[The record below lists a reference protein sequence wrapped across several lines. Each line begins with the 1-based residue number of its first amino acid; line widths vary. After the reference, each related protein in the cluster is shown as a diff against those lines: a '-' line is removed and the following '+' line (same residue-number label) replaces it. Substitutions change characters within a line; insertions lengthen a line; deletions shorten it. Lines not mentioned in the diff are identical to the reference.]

1 MQHGRVELLA
11 HPLSQ
16 KYLQMK
22 WNSYGKYFHLTNLL
36 VYSILL
42 AFITLYS
49 SLLMTNKRS
58 IGEIQNPNSTD
69 IINNTMEVLPTKI
82 VPISERIEMCWP
94 MIISGIF
101 ITIYI
106 ILASLREVAQIYQQ
120 RYQYLLEPTNL
131 VTWLLYISVLIMV
144 SPTWMNGYSTP
155 MLFSAASIA
164 VFLAWLNLLL
174 YLQRFDQV
182 GIYVV
187 MFLEI
192 LQTLIKVLFIFSI
205 LIIAFGLA
213 FFILLSE
220 IQKQNHYSSFTTVP
234 MSLFRTFSMMLGEI
248 DFLDTFILP
257 YRHDTLPYPHAT
269 FTILCKLLLK
279 FLRMIEIILSNLI
292 FRSLHD
298 SDAHIIDE
306 SAYWFGCRRH

>member
-1 MQHGRVELLA
+1 MVQHGRVELLA

-49 SLLMTNKRS
+49 SLLMYNKK
-58 IGEIQNPNSTD
+58 GLAAMQNQTSTQ
-69 IINNTMEVLPTKI
+69 INNDSTEYLPTEI
-82 VPISERIEMCWP
+82 LTDRIDMCWP

-106 ILASLREVAQIYQQ
+106 FLASLREIAQIYQQ

-155 MLFSAASIA
+155 ILFSAASVA

-257 YRHDTLPYPHAT
+257 YRHETLPYPHAT
-269 FTILCKLLLK
+269 FTILCKLSPEN
-279 FLRMIEIILSNLI
+279 IEDYFKRII
-292 FRSLHD
+292 
-298 SDAHIIDE
+298 
-306 SAYWFGCRRH
+306 

>member
-1 MQHGRVELLA
+1 MVQHGRVELLA

-42 AFITLYS
+42 AFITIYS
-49 SLLMTNKRS
+49 SLLMANKRVISAESRNLS
-58 IGEIQNPNSTD
+58 ITSNNISVEHQNENQFQEIQY
-69 IINNTMEVLPTKI
+69 EKV
-82 VPISERIEMCWP
+82 EMCLS
-94 MIISGIF
+94 MIFSGFFISF
-101 ITIYI
+101 YI
-106 ILASLREVAQIYQQ
+106 LLAMLREITQIYQQ

-144 SPTWMNGYSTP
+144 SPTWMDGQTNQF
-155 MLFSAASIA
+155 LFSASSVA

-213 FFILLSE
+213 FYILLSE
-220 IQKQNHYSSFTTVP
+220 IHRQNHTSFSTVP
-234 MSLFRTFSMMLGEI
+234 LSLFRTFSMMLGEI

-257 YRHDTLPYPHAT
+257 YRIGRLPYPHAT
-269 FTILCKLLLK
+269 FTILCK
-279 FLRMIEIILSNLI
+279 FP
-292 FRSLHD
+292 
-298 SDAHIIDE
+298 
-306 SAYWFGCRRH
+306 

>member
-1 MQHGRVELLA
+1 MHSSQAMVQHGRVELLA

-42 AFITLYS
+42 AFITMYS
-49 SLLMTNKRS
+49 SLLMSNKKS
-58 IGEIQNPNSTD
+58 ISDRMQQNHTEGTNST
-69 IINNTMEVLPTKI
+69 MENGTTSQPYYSLP
-82 VPISERIEMCWP
+82 VNPERIEMCWP
-94 MIISGIF
+94 MIISGVF
-101 ITIYI
+101 ITFYI
-106 ILASLREVAQIYQQ
+106 VLASIREIAQIYQQ

-144 SPTWMNGYSTP
+144 SPTWLNGYLTP
-155 MLFSAASIA
+155 ILFSASSVA

-213 FFILLSE
+213 FYILLSE
-220 IQKQNHYSSFTTVP
+220 IQKQNHTSSFTTVP

-248 DFLDTFILP
+248 DFLDTFIHP
-257 YRHDTLPYPHAT
+257 YRHETLPYPHAT
-269 FTILCKLLLK
+269 FTILCEFKL
-279 FLRMIEIILSNLI
+279 
-292 FRSLHD
+292 
-298 SDAHIIDE
+298 
-306 SAYWFGCRRH
+306 

>member
-1 MQHGRVELLA
+1 MVQHGRVELLA

-49 SLLMTNKRS
+49 SLLMANKRHRS
-58 IGEIQNPNSTD
+58 MPLNSS
-69 IINNTMEVLPTKI
+69 EVLNGSMDLSRESHQDDTYD
-82 VPISERIEMCWP
+82 RIDMCLP
-94 MIISGIF
+94 MMMSGIF
-101 ITIYI
+101 ISIYI
-106 ILASLREVAQIYQQ
+106 VLAMVREITQIYQQ

-144 SPTWMNGYSTP
+144 SPTWFGGQTNQF
-155 MLFSAASIA
+155 LFSASSVA

-213 FFILLSE
+213 FYILLSE
-220 IQKQNHYSSFTTVP
+220 IHRQNHMSFSTVP

-257 YRHDTLPYPHAT
+257 YRSSGLPYPHAT
-269 FTILCKLLLK
+269 FTILCKN
-279 FLRMIEIILSNLI
+279 I
-292 FRSLHD
+292 
-298 SDAHIIDE
+298 
-306 SAYWFGCRRH
+306 